1 MGRLF
6 CTHLGPPCAGFF
18 VDDGMSLYTLTVDLL
33 LKSGSFERDS
43 GKAARVVKR
52 DMETIQA
59 SMSDASRRGADEVSA
74 GFRRVAFEA
83 VGMTSALAAVKAVI
97 GKADEWTN
105 LNNRL
110 RLVTKDQAAFVAA
123 QQDVVQIAKATRQP
137 LGATAELYQRIA
149 MNQDALGLSGAGLAR
164 VVETIRKTM
173 VISGSSAAAAEGALI
188 QLGQAFASGALR
200 GEELNSVLEG
210 APALAQE
217 IAKGLNVPMGK
228 LRELGQ
234 AGKLSADQV
243 INALQRQASA
253 VDDAFGKMD
262 ATVGQSLT
270 LLNTNLSEMIGRA
283 DDATGASQA
292 LAAGIGLLGSNLQT
306 VAVASAAVASGPL
319 VKALLSRVAAANAAV
334 AADRAAAAQSL
345 AAAQQLEL
353 RTRAAMLDAQAEAR
367 RMQVIGGSVSVS
379 AKAAAATL
387 EHRQATLLLA
397 QAQAQ
402 AATANAGWLA
412 RAGSATLSVLG
423 GPAGIVTMLAT
434 AAAGW
439 LLFRDNTNTAA
450 AALID
455 FGGAADTAIEKFREL
470 NRQQQAGEI
479 LRLQKEIDANYR
491 TITGSITEMVAAATN
506 FSTVGQASAFI
517 QETERLDAAF
527 KAGKISADDFASG
540 LDAAW
545 KAMIEG
551 SPAAAAVA
559 KSLTE
564 ETAAAANAGREVDR
578 KRAIL
583 DAFTGSSSQ
592 AKSATDALSG
602 SFNVLGDSAG
612 AAGKRIASAM
622 QSLPGQLARVGK
634 SAAEVAKLDVNDWF
648 KEAQASGV
656 DFSKRDD
663 PKVKQYIE
671 QGAQYIRLQM
681 ELAAAQKNFTESR
694 KASAAAERAGAK
706 DRKADAEAIK
716 RYNEQAAM
724 AAATM
729 AGPLAEATERQ
740 KQLED
745 KLKEALKEGRIERAA
760 YNTLVLES
768 QKALEQSSAEIKKAL
783 ASPEALLATMD
794 AEVAMLGKVGR
805 ARELSRREMMNE
817 RDMRQE
823 LQKAV
828 EAAGSKEA
836 LALSKGAA
844 SYEQY
849 EQSMLDAARASA
861 DLSLRV
867 EEAAANVEAWAN
879 VVVNGVGDAADA
891 MADFV
896 AGGMRDFDNLWDD
909 LKDAAKRGLRDLA
922 REFLQQKIVI
932 PIQTQILN
940 GMNGQGG
947 GLSLQSIMGLFG
959 GNGAAGGGQNLG
971 TIAGL
976 LSKGQGLF
984 SAGASAASS
993 GASAGSLL
1001 GFGNNVAALTG
1012 GGAAAAGGSSAAA
1025 GAGAAGSSAAA
1036 AVPIIGWIVA
1046 GMMKNAELFDQ
1057 GWNIANG
1064 ESWAGK
1070 IATAGAVGLADK
1082 TFRGLGFN
1090 DKVASIL
1097 SGSSIHAKLFGRGA
1111 PKITGQG
1118 LTGSYGFGGFDGQT
1132 YADIKQKGGFFRS
1145 DKKWTQY
1152 GAVDPGIDRTFDMAA
1167 RQVRGAATGLAKQLG
1182 VDLTQQLSG
1191 VRVSLG
1197 KLQLSADSAEA
1208 KSQLEA
1214 YLGDMTN
1221 RLFTEAVKAAGFG
1234 GQLDGYFEA
1243 SDVFN
1248 ALSASIAL
1256 AVGNADEL
1264 GRALNG
1270 MEVDKVNKAVDYFQD
1285 LASVAGTDLATQ
1297 VEKVTGLLGNYA
1309 SLMADVSTQLMT
1321 GDLSSYQ
1328 QQALSIERTYRQQVK
1343 SANDYA
1349 KALGLSGAR
1358 AEDLAKIEALRAMN
1372 MGKLQAQID
1381 KDKKAMQYGLSI
1393 SDLSPLTDQQKLG
1406 EAMKELER
1414 AVAGGDTSAAQAAAQ
1429 AALGFGR
1436 NLYASGKDYNGLY
1449 DQVTGLI
1456 DGMKVGDLNTEDGTS
1471 MGQLAD
1477 AIEALP
1483 DNFSRAVFDL
1493 VVNNESQSQTTAA
1506 VQESNALLT
1515 EQNQLLRELL
1525 ATTTQGVRASSSNA
1539 LRQALNAR

>member
-1 MGRLF
+1 
-6 CTHLGPPCAGFF
+6 
-18 VDDGMSLYTLTVDLL
+18 MSLYTLTVDLL
-33 LKSGSFERDS
+33 LKTGSFERDG
-43 GKAARVVKR
+43 GKAARQFDQR
-52 DMETIQA
+52 MQSMQA
-59 SMSDASRRGADEVSA
+59 SARRAGTAIGLAISA
-74 GFRRVAFEA
+74 GVTAGGAAMVQWTRQVADLGVEYDKLAKLSGTTSEQFQRMA
-83 VGMTSALAAVKAVI
+83 AGANTVGMSHEKLADIFKDVQDKIGDYVQTGGGALA
-97 GKADEWTN
+97 DFFDN
-105 LNNRL
+105 
-110 RLVTKDQAAFVAA
+110 
-123 QQDVVQIAKATRQP
+123 IAKRT
-137 LGATAELYQRIA
+137 GVTAEQMRKLSGP
-149 MNQDALGLSGAGLAR
+149 DALGLYFKSLERANLSQTELTFYMEA
-164 VVETIRKTM
+164 IA
-173 VISGSSAAAAEGALI
+173 SDASALI
-188 QLGQAFASGALR
+188 PLLR
-200 GEELNSVLEG
+200 NNS
-210 APALAQE
+210 
-217 IAKGLNVPMGK
+217 
-228 LRELGQ
+228 
-234 AGKLSADQV
+234 AGFQQWG
-243 INALQRQASA
+243 NA
-253 VDDAFGKMD
+253 
-262 ATVGQSLT
+262 
-270 LLNTNLSEMIGRA
+270 
-283 DDATGASQA
+283 
-292 LAAGIGLLGSNLQT
+292 
-306 VAVASAAVASGPL
+306 
-319 VKALLSRVAAANAAV
+319 
-334 AADRAAAAQSL
+334 
-345 AAAQQLEL
+345 
-353 RTRAAMLDAQAEAR
+353 
-367 RMQVIGGSVSVS
+367 
-379 AKAAAATL
+379 
-387 EHRQATLLLA
+387 
-397 QAQAQ
+397 AQ
-402 AATANAGWLA
+402 AAGAIIDGK
-412 RAGSATLSVLG
+412 
-423 GPAGIVTMLAT
+423 
-434 AAAGW
+434 
-439 LLFRDNTNTAA
+439 TNKA
-450 AALID
+450 
-455 FGGAADTAIEKFREL
+455 
-470 NRQQQAGEI
+470 
-479 LRLQKEIDANYR
+479 
-491 TITGSITEMVAAATN
+491 
-506 FSTVGQASAFI
+506 
-517 QETERLDAAF
+517 TERLRKVTLEADLAF
-527 KAGKISADDFASG
+527 KG
-540 LDAAW
+540 L
-545 KAMIEG
+545 KV
-551 SPAAAAVA
+551 SVA
-559 KSLTE
+559 E
-564 ETAAAANAGREVDR
+564 E
-578 KRAIL
+578 IIP
-583 DAFTGSSSQ
+583 
-592 AKSATDALSG
+592 ALSDFSELLNDPDFRQG
-602 SFNVLGDSAG
+602 FGVIVQG
-612 AAGKRIASAM
+612 
-622 QSLPGQLARVGK
+622 LATVTTK
-634 SAAEVAKLDVNDWF
+634 AAEAASMIGNLSSLVAQGF
-648 KEAQASGV
+648 KSVPDKSYAGLIQE
-656 DFSKRDD
+656 RMR
-663 PKVKQYIE
+663 IE
-671 QGAQYIRLQM
+671 EQI
-681 ELAAAQKNFTESR
+681 
-694 KASAAAERAGAK
+694 AGAK
-706 DRKADAEAIK
+706 DVAARARAGNASWWEGGLFQNTNSEANAKSWDKYVRDREADLERVDAALKRRRMKDLVDSVVVIDNGQPLPESALKPDAVGYRPTGNIGKAERERADRDAKQRAEEIARYHRQAQEA
-716 RYNEQAAM
+716 AGAM
-724 AAATM
+724 E
-729 AGPLAEATERQ
+729 GPLAEAMGKHLGNMSE
-740 KQLED
+740 
-745 KLKEALKEGRIERAA
+745 
-760 YNTLVLES
+760 YNSLLAKGNIAQADANVLMAQS
-768 QKALEQSSAEIKKAL
+768 ALEYSKVAAEVEKAL
-783 ASPEALLATMD
+783 AGPEALLATMD

-867 EEAAANVEAWAN
+867 EDAAANVEAWAN

-940 GMNGQGG
+940 GLNGQGG

-984 SAGASAASS
+984 GAGAGAASS

-1012 GGAAAAGGSSAAA
+1012 GGAAAGGSSAAA
-1025 GAGAAGSSAAA
+1025 GAGAAGSAAA

-1182 VDLTQQLSG
+1182 VDLTKQLGG

-1221 RLFTEAVKAAGFG
+1221 RLFTEAVRAAGFG

-1297 VEKVTGLLGNYA
+1297 IEKATGLLGNYA
-1309 SLMADVSTQLMT
+1309 TLMADVSTQLMT

-1328 QQALSIERTYRQQVK
+1328 QQALNIERTYRQQVK

-1414 AVAGGDTSAAQAAAQ
+1414 AVAGGDTSAAQSAAQ

-1436 NLYASGKDYNGLY
+1436 NLYASGKDYSGLY

-1456 DGMKVGDLNTEDGTS
+1456 DGMKVGSLDKEDGTS

-1506 VQESNALLT
+1506 VQQGNALLA
-1515 EQNQLLRELL
+1515 EQNQLLRDLL
-1525 ATTTQGVRASSSNA
+1525 ATTTQGVRTSSSNA
-1539 LRQALNAR
+1539 LRNSLNAVYAR

>member
-1 MGRLF
+1 
-6 CTHLGPPCAGFF
+6 
-18 VDDGMSLYTLTVDLL
+18 MSLYTLTVDLL
-33 LKSGSFERDS
+33 AKTGSFE
-43 GKAARVVKR
+43 K
-52 DMETIQA
+52 
-59 SMSDASRRGADEVSA
+59 
-74 GFRRVAFEA
+74 
-83 VGMTSALAAVKAVI
+83 GMTKA
-97 GKADEWTN
+97 EH
-105 LNNRL
+105 
-110 RLVTKDQAAFVAA
+110 VAA
-123 QQDVVQIAKATRQP
+123 QRSAAIQRTLSEVATAVGTALGTAAAAAGTAVVMWTRQVGDLAVQYEKFGQLSGTTSQQFQRMAAGANAVGISHEKLADILKDVQDKIGDYIQTGGGAMADFFNNIAK
-137 LGATAELYQRIA
+137 GAGVTAEQMRKLSGP
-149 MNQDALGLSGAGLAR
+149 DALGLYFKSLERANLSQTELTFYMEAIASDSAMLIPLLRNNSAELNRMANAAEAAGAIISDDTTKAMNDLRRVTQEADLAFMGVKVQVAEGVIPTLTELNKLLHDPKAQEAMHTATNGVIAFGQAALDAAAGFGQLVVSYTGWLKSKGFMPVSNTDSLESLQAR
-164 VVETIRKTM
+164 RRALGDSLKNWKGIFSDDAKKKVQGELAEVDALIAAFPFRGVTATVETTAGIPGQPRPYEPPKLGREKTT
-173 VISGSSAAAAEGALI
+173 SSAAVDRQAESLRRYAAE
-188 QLGQAFASGALR
+188 
-200 GEELNSVLEG
+200 
-210 APALAQE
+210 
-217 IAKGLNVPMGK
+217 
-228 LRELGQ
+228 
-234 AGKLSADQV
+234 AD
-243 INALQRQASA
+243 
-253 VDDAFGKMD
+253 
-262 ATVGQSLT
+262 
-270 LLNTNLSEMIGRA
+270 
-283 DDATGASQA
+283 
-292 LAAGIGLLGSNLQT
+292 
-306 VAVASAAVASGPL
+306 
-319 VKALLSRVAAANAAV
+319 
-334 AADRAAAAQSL
+334 
-345 AAAQQLEL
+345 
-353 RTRAAMLDAQAEAR
+353 
-367 RMQVIGGSVSVS
+367 
-379 AKAAAATL
+379 
-387 EHRQATLLLA
+387 
-397 QAQAQ
+397 
-402 AATANAGWLA
+402 
-412 RAGSATLSVLG
+412 
-423 GPAGIVTMLAT
+423 
-434 AAAGW
+434 
-439 LLFRDNTNTAA
+439 
-450 AALID
+450 
-455 FGGAADTAIEKFREL
+455 
-470 NRQQQAGEI
+470 
-479 LRLQKEIDANYR
+479 
-491 TITGSITEMVAAATN
+491 
-506 FSTVGQASAFI
+506 
-517 QETERLDAAF
+517 
-527 KAGKISADDFASG
+527 
-540 LDAAW
+540 
-545 KAMIEG
+545 
-551 SPAAAAVA
+551 
-559 KSLTE
+559 
-564 ETAAAANAGREVDR
+564 
-578 KRAIL
+578 
-583 DAFTGSSSQ
+583 
-592 AKSATDALSG
+592 
-602 SFNVLGDSAG
+602 
-612 AAGKRIASAM
+612 
-622 QSLPGQLARVGK
+622 
-634 SAAEVAKLDVNDWF
+634 
-648 KEAQASGV
+648 
-656 DFSKRDD
+656 
-663 PKVKQYIE
+663 
-671 QGAQYIRLQM
+671 
-681 ELAAAQKNFTESR
+681 
-694 KASAAAERAGAK
+694 
-706 DRKADAEAIK
+706 
-716 RYNEQAAM
+716 M

-729 AGPLAEATERQ
+729 AGPLAEAEQ
-740 KQLED
+740 KHKQRLAELTKELAAGNMTRAAFNTLEKESASQLAATTAELD
-745 KLKEALKEGRIERAA
+745 KRKRAPQALLDTMSGELDMMRLIGPARERA
-760 YNTLVLES
+760 
-768 QKALEQSSAEIKKAL
+768 
-783 ASPEALLATMD
+783 
-794 AEVAMLGKVGR
+794 
-805 ARELSRREMMNE
+805 RREMQNQ
-817 RDMRQE
+817 RDMQE
-823 LQKAV
+823 AIN
-828 EAAGSKEA
+828 EANAAGA
-836 LALSKGAA
+836 GIN
-844 SYEQY
+844 
-849 EQSMLDAARASA
+849 A
-861 DLSLRV
+861 DLSASLMAQAR
-867 EEAAANVEAWAN
+867 AAAQASIDADNYAASLQQWAD
-879 VVVNGVGDAADA
+879 VGNYLVSDTADA

-896 AGGMRDFDNLWDD
+896 AGGLRDWSGLWDD
-909 LKDAAKRGLRDLA
+909 MKDVAKQGLRDIA
-922 REFLQQKIVI
+922 RQLLQQKLVI
-932 PIQTQILN
+932 PIQTKILESIN
-940 GMNGQGG
+940 GMTGQGG

-984 SAGASAASS
+984 SAGAGAASS

-1025 GAGAAGSSAAA
+1025 GAGAAGSAAA

-1182 VDLTQQLSG
+1182 VDLTQQLGG

-1381 KDKKAMQYGLSI
+1381 KDKQAMQYGLSI

-1506 VQESNALLT
+1506 VQQSNALLT

-1525 ATTTQGVRASSSNA
+1525 STTTQGVRASSSNA

>member
-1 MGRLF
+1 
-6 CTHLGPPCAGFF
+6 
-18 VDDGMSLYTLTVDLL
+18 MSLYTLTVDLL

-43 GKAARVVKR
+43 GKAARVVQR
-52 DMETIQA
+52 DMATIQS
-59 SMSDASRRGADEVSA
+59 SMSDAARRGADEVAA
-74 GFRRVAFEA
+74 GFRRVATEA
-83 VGMTSALAAVKAVI
+83 VGLTSALVAVKAAI

-110 RLVTKDQAAFVAA
+110 RLVTQGQAQFAAA
-123 QQDVVQIAKATRQP
+123 QADVIRIAGAARQP

-149 MNQDALGLSGAGLAR
+149 MNQEALGLSGRDLAR
-164 VVETIRKTM
+164 VVETISKTM
-173 VISGSSAAAAEGALI
+173 VISGTSAAGADAALV
-188 QLGQAFASGALR
+188 QLGQAFASGTLR
-200 GEELNSVLEG
+200 GEELNSVLEQ
-210 APALAQE
+210 APALAQA
-217 IAKGLNVPMGK
+217 IAKGLNVPIGK
-228 LRELGQ
+228 LRELGA
-234 AGKLSADQV
+234 AGKLSSQQV
-243 INALQRQASA
+243 ISALQSQAGA
-253 VDDAFGKMD
+253 VDEAFGKMD
-262 ATVGQSLT
+262 STVGQAMT
-270 LLNTNLSEMIGRA
+270 LFNNNLQVMIGRA
-283 DDATGASQA
+283 DEATGASKA
-292 LAAGIGLLGSNLQT
+292 LAAGIGALGSNLEM
-306 VAVASAAVASGPL
+306 VAVAGAAVASGPL
-319 VKALLSRVAAANAAV
+319 LKALLARVAAANAGM
-334 AADRAAAAQSL
+334 AADRAAAAQNL

-353 RTRAAMLDAQAEAR
+353 RTRAAMLDAEAEVR
-367 RMQVIGGSVSVS
+367 RTAAIGGSVSVS
-379 AKAAAATL
+379 SKAAAATL

-397 QAQAQ
+397 QAQTQ
-402 AATANAGWLA
+402 AAAANAGWLA
-412 RAGSATLSVLG
+412 RAGSATLAMLG

-439 LLFRDNTNTAA
+439 LIFRDNTKIAS

-455 FGGAADTAIEKFREL
+455 FGGAADTAIEKFKTL
-470 NRQQQAGEI
+470 NAQMQAGEI
-479 LRLQKEIDANYR
+479 LRLQKEIDENYR
-491 TITGSITEMVAAATN
+491 TITSSITEMVAAATN
-506 FSTVGQASAFI
+506 FATASQASEFI
-517 QETERLDAAF
+517 QETQRLDAAF
-527 KAGKISADDFASG
+527 RAGKIGADEFSNG
-540 LDAAW
+540 LEAAW
-545 KAMIEG
+545 RAMIAG
-551 SPAAAAVA
+551 SPAAATVA

-564 ETAAAANAGREVDR
+564 ETAAAATAGREVDR

-583 DAFTGSSSQ
+583 DAFTGSSTQ

-602 SFNVLGDSAG
+602 SFNVLGESAG

-634 SAAEVAKLDVNDWF
+634 SAAEIAKLDVNDWF

-671 QGAQYIRLQM
+671 QGAQYIRLQT

-716 RYNEQAAM
+716 RYNDQAAM

-760 YNTLVLES
+760 YNTLILES

-805 ARELSRREMMNE
+805 ARELSRREMLNE

-828 EAAGSKEA
+828 EAAGGKEA

-849 EQSMLDAARASA
+849 EQSMLGAARASA
-861 DLSLRV
+861 DLSLRA
-867 EEAAANVEAWAN
+867 EEAAANVEAWAG
-879 VVVNGVGDAADA
+879 VVINGVGDAADA

-947 GLSLQSIMGLFG
+947 GLSLQSIVGLFG

-984 SAGASAASS
+984 SAGAGAASS

-1001 GFGNNVAALTG
+1001 GFGNNIAALTG
-1012 GGAAAAGGSSAAA
+1012 GSAAAAGGSSAAA
-1025 GAGAAGSSAAA
+1025 GAGAAGASAAA

-1057 GWNIANG
+1057 GWDIANG

-1132 YADIKQKGGFFRS
+1132 YADIKQKGGLFRS

-1182 VDLTQQLSG
+1182 VDLTQQLGG

-1264 GRALNG
+1264 GHALNG
-1270 MEVDKVNKAVDYFQD
+1270 MEVEKVNKAVDYFQD
-1285 LASVAGTDLATQ
+1285 LASIAGTDLATQ

-1321 GDLSSYQ
+1321 ANLTQYQ
-1328 QQALSIERTYRQQVK
+1328 SQALSIERTYRQQVK

-1358 AEDLAKIEALRAMN
+1358 AEDLAKIEALRATN

-1393 SDLSPLTDQQKLG
+1393 SDLSPLTDQEKLG

-1414 AVAGGDTSAAQAAAQ
+1414 AVSGGDTSAAQAAAQ

-1436 NLYASGKDYNGLY
+1436 NLYASGQDYNSLY
-1449 DQVTGLI
+1449 GRVTGLI
-1456 DGMKVGDLNTEDGTS
+1456 DGMKVGDLNTQDGTS
-1471 MGQLAD
+1471 MGALAD

-1493 VVNNESQSQTTAA
+1493 VVNNDAQTQTTAA
-1506 VQESNALLT
+1506 IQQSNALLA
-1515 EQNQLLRELL
+1515 EQNQLLRQLVS
-1525 ATTTQGVRASSSNA
+1525 TTTQGVRNASSA
-1539 LRQALNAR
+1539 ELRSSLNYAR

>member
-1 MGRLF
+1 
-6 CTHLGPPCAGFF
+6 
-18 VDDGMSLYTLTVDLL
+18 MSLYTLTVDLL

-164 VVETIRKTM
+164 VVETISKTM

-491 TITGSITEMVAAATN
+491 TIKGSITEMVAAATN
-506 FSTVGQASAFI
+506 FSTAGQASAFI
-517 QETERLDAAF
+517 QDAERVDAAF

-545 KAMIEG
+545 KAMIDG
-551 SPAAAAVA
+551 SPAAATVA

-564 ETAAAANAGREVDR
+564 ETAAAATAGREVDR

-583 DAFTGSSSQ
+583 DAFTGSSTQ

-634 SAAEVAKLDVNDWF
+634 SAAEIAKLDVNDWF

-671 QGAQYIRLQM
+671 QGAQYIRLQT
-681 ELAAAQKNFTESR
+681 ELAAAQKSFTESR

-760 YNTLVLES
+760 YNALILES

-805 ARELSRREMMNE
+805 ARELSRREMLNE

-828 EAAGSKEA
+828 EAAGGKEA

-849 EQSMLDAARASA
+849 EQSMLGAARASA
-861 DLSLRV
+861 DLSLRA
-867 EEAAANVEAWAN
+867 EEAAANVEAWAD
-879 VVVNGVGDAADA
+879 VLVYGVGDAADA

-922 REFLQQKIVI
+922 REFLQQKLVI

-947 GLSLQSIMGLFG
+947 GLNLQSLMGLFG
-959 GNGAAGGGQNLG
+959 GNGSAAGGQNVS
-971 TIAGL
+971 TVAGL

-984 SAGASAASS
+984 GFGRSAGAAAGTLTGFGDVTSMAGMTGSS
-993 GASAGSLL
+993 FSGLIGGGSAG
-1001 GFGNNVAALTG
+1001 A
-1012 GGAAAAGGSSAAA
+1012 GAGAA
-1025 GAGAAGSSAAA
+1025 GAGAAGSAAA

-1046 GMMKNAELFDQ
+1046 GMMKNAQLFDQ

-1082 TFRGLGFN
+1082 GFRALGFN

-1097 SGSSIHAKLFGRGA
+1097 SGSSIHAKLFGRQA
-1111 PKITGQG
+1111 PKVTGQG
-1118 LTGSYGFGGFDGQT
+1118 ITGSYGFGGFDGQS
-1132 YADIKQKGGFFRS
+1132 YADIKAKGGLFRS
-1145 DKKWTQY
+1145 DKKWTQF
-1152 GAVDPGIDRTFDMAA
+1152 GALDPGIDRTFDMAA
-1167 RQVRGAATGLAKQLG
+1167 RQVRGAATDLAKQLG
-1182 VDLTQQLSG
+1182 VDLTQKLGS
-1191 VRVSLG
+1191 VKVDLG
-1197 KLQLSADSAEA
+1197 KLQLSADSTEA
-1208 KSQLEA
+1208 KAQLEA
-1214 YLGDMTN
+1214 YLSDMTN
-1221 RLFTEAVKAAGFG
+1221 RLYTEAVKAAGFG
-1234 GQLDGYFEA
+1234 GQLDGYFESA
-1243 SDVFN
+1243 DVFT

-1270 MEVDKVNKAVDYFQD
+1270 LEVDKVNKAVDYFQD
-1285 LASVAGTDLATQ
+1285 LAAVAGTDLATQ
-1297 VEKVTGLLGNYA
+1297 VQKVTGLLGNYA

-1321 GDLSSYQ
+1321 ANLTQYQ
-1328 QQALSIERTYRQQVK
+1328 SQALSIERTYRQQVK

-1358 AEDLAKIEALRAMN
+1358 AEDLAKIEALRATN

-1393 SDLSPLTDQQKLG
+1393 SDLSPLTDQEKLG

-1414 AVAGGDTSAAQAAAQ
+1414 AVSGGDTSAAQAAAQ

-1436 NLYASGKDYNGLY
+1436 NLYASGQDYNSLY
-1449 DQVTGLI
+1449 GRVTGLI
-1456 DGMKVGDLNTEDGTS
+1456 DGMKIGDLNQPDGTS
-1471 MGQLAD
+1471 MGALAD

-1493 VVNNESQSQTTAA
+1493 VVNNDAQTQTTAA
-1506 VQESNALLT
+1506 IQQSNALLA
-1515 EQNQLLRELL
+1515 EQNQLLRQLVS
-1525 ATTTQGVRASSSNA
+1525 TTTQGVRNASSSA
-1539 LRQALNAR
+1539 LREALNAR

>member
-1 MGRLF
+1 
-6 CTHLGPPCAGFF
+6 
-18 VDDGMSLYTLTVDLL
+18 MSLYTLTVDLL

-43 GKAARVVKR
+43 GKAARVVQR
-52 DMETIQA
+52 DMAAIQS
-59 SMSDASRRGADEVSA
+59 SMSDAARRGADEVAA

-83 VGMTSALAAVKAVI
+83 VGLTSALVAVKAAV

-110 RLVTKDQAAFVAA
+110 RLVTQGQAQFAAA
-123 QQDVVQIAKATRQP
+123 QADVIRIAGAARQP

-149 MNQDALGLSGAGLAR
+149 MNQEALGLSGSDLAR
-164 VVETIRKTM
+164 VVETISKTM
-173 VISGSSAAAAEGALI
+173 VISGTSAAGADAALV
-188 QLGQAFASGALR
+188 QLGQAFASGTLR
-200 GEELNSVLEG
+200 GEELNSVLEQ
-210 APALAQE
+210 APALAQA
-217 IAKGLNVPMGK
+217 IAKGLNVPIGK
-228 LRELGQ
+228 LRELGA
-234 AGKLSADQV
+234 AGKLSSEQV
-243 INALQRQASA
+243 INALQNQAGA

-262 ATVGQSLT
+262 ATVGQAMT
-270 LLNTNLSEMIGRA
+270 LFNNNLQVMIGRA
-283 DDATGASQA
+283 DEATGASKL
-292 LAAGIGLLGSNLQT
+292 LAAGIGALGSNLES
-306 VAVASAAVASGPL
+306 VAVAGAAVASGPL
-319 VKALLSRVAAANAAV
+319 LKALLARVAAANAGM
-334 AADRAAAAQSL
+334 AADRAAAAQNL

-353 RTRAAMLDAQAEAR
+353 RTRAAMLDAEAEVR
-367 RMQVIGGSVSVS
+367 RAAAIGGSVSVS
-379 AKAAAATL
+379 SKAAAATL

-397 QAQAQ
+397 QAQTQ
-402 AATANAGWLA
+402 AAAANAGWVA
-412 RAGSATLSVLG
+412 RAGASTLAMLG
-423 GPAGIVTMLAT
+423 GPSGIITMLAT

-439 LLFRDNTNTAA
+439 LIFRDNTKTAS

-455 FGGAADTAIEKFREL
+455 FSGAADTAIEKFKTL
-470 NRQQQAGEI
+470 NAQIQAGEI
-479 LRLQKEIDANYR
+479 LRLQKEMSKGYDELNAAVNQ
-491 TITGSITEMVAAATN
+491 MVAVS
-506 FSTVGQASAFI
+506 STEIGGPRFKLYVQEVGQLRAEF
-517 QETERLDAAF
+517 Q
-527 KAGKISADDFASG
+527 AGKITADQFSA
-540 LDAAW
+540 
-545 KAMIEG
+545 
-551 SPAAAAVA
+551 
-559 KSLTE
+559 SL
-564 ETAAAANAGREVDR
+564 AAANTQLLEGAPAA
-578 KRAIL
+578 KRIADKFTEQTASAASL
-583 DAFTGSSSQ
+583 AQSYEQQNRLLTAFTGATNQ
-592 AKSATDALSG
+592 ATTATDALSG
-602 SFNVLGDSAG
+602 SFNALGDSAG

-634 SAAEVAKLDVNDWF
+634 SAAEVAKLDVGDWF

-663 PKVKQYIE
+663 PKVRQYIE
-671 QGAQYIRLQM
+671 QGAQYIRLQT

-745 KLKEALKEGRIERAA
+745 KLKEAVKEGRIERAA

-783 ASPEALLATMD
+783 ASPESLLATMD
-794 AEVAMLGKVGR
+794 TEVAMLGKVGR
-805 ARELSRREMMNE
+805 ARELSRRQMMNE

-828 EAAGSKEA
+828 EAAGSKEE
-836 LALSKGAA
+836 LARRKGVA
-844 SYEQY
+844 SYEAY
-849 EQSMLDAARASA
+849 EQAMLAAARASA

-867 EEAAANVEAWAN
+867 EEAAANVEAWAS
-879 VVVNGVGDAADA
+879 VLVYGVGDAADA

-909 LKDAAKRGLRDLA
+909 LQDAAKRGLRDLA
-922 REFLQQKIVI
+922 REFLQQKLVI

-940 GMNGQGG
+940 GISGQGG
-947 GLSLQSIMGLFG
+947 GLSLQSLMGVLG
-959 GNGAAGGGQNLG
+959 GNGSAAGGQNVS
-971 TIAGL
+971 TVAGL

-984 SAGASAASS
+984 GFGRSAGAAAGTLNGFGDVTSMAGMTGSS
-993 GASAGSLL
+993 FSGLIGGGSAG
-1001 GFGNNVAALTG
+1001 T
-1012 GGAAAAGGSSAAA
+1012 
-1025 GAGAAGSSAAA
+1025 GAGAAGAASSAAA

-1046 GMMKNAELFDQ
+1046 GMMKNAQLFDQ

-1097 SGSSIHAKLFGRGA
+1097 SGSSIHAKLFGRQA
-1111 PKITGQG
+1111 PKVTGQG
-1118 LTGSYGFGGFDGQT
+1118 ITGSYGFGGFDGQS
-1132 YADIKQKGGFFRS
+1132 YADIKAKGGLFRS
-1145 DKKWTQY
+1145 DKKWTQF
-1152 GAVDPGIDRTFDMAA
+1152 GALDPGIDRTFDMAA
-1167 RQVRGAATGLAKQLG
+1167 RQVRGAATDLAKQLG
-1182 VDLTQQLSG
+1182 VDLTTQLG
-1191 VRVSLG
+1191 AVRVDLG
-1197 KLQLSADSAEA
+1197 KLQLSADSTEA
-1208 KSQLEA
+1208 KAQLEA
-1214 YLGDMTN
+1214 YLADMTD
-1221 RLFTEAVKAAGFG
+1221 RLYSEAVRAAGFG

-1243 SDVFN
+1243 SDVFT

-1270 MEVDKVNKAVDYFQD
+1270 LEVDKVNKAVDYFQD

-1321 GDLSSYQ
+1321 ANLTQYQ
-1328 QQALSIERTYRQQVK
+1328 SQALSIERTYRQQVK

-1358 AEDLAKIEALRAMN
+1358 AEDLAKIEALRATN

-1393 SDLSPLTDQQKLG
+1393 SDLSPLTDQEKLG

-1414 AVAGGDTSAAQAAAQ
+1414 AVSGGDTSAAQAAAQ

-1436 NLYASGKDYNGLY
+1436 NLYASGQDYNSLY
-1449 DQVTGLI
+1449 GRVTGLI
-1456 DGMKVGDLNTEDGTS
+1456 DGMKVGDLNQQDGTS
-1471 MGQLAD
+1471 MGALAD

-1493 VVNNESQSQTTAA
+1493 VVNNDAQTQTTAA
-1506 VQESNALLT
+1506 VQQSNALLA
-1515 EQNQLLRELL
+1515 EQNQLLRQLVS
-1525 ATTTQGVRASSSNA
+1525 TTTQGVRNASSSA
-1539 LRQALNAR
+1539 LREALNAR

>member
-1 MGRLF
+1 
-6 CTHLGPPCAGFF
+6 
-18 VDDGMSLYTLTVDLL
+18 MSLYTLTVDLL

-43 GKAARVVKR
+43 GKAARVVQR
-52 DMETIQA
+52 DMATIQS
-59 SMSDASRRGADEVSA
+59 SMSDAARRSADEVAA
-74 GFRRVAFEA
+74 GFRRVATEA
-83 VGMTSALAAVKAVI
+83 VGLTSALVAVKAAI

-110 RLVTKDQAAFVAA
+110 RLVTQGQAQFAAA
-123 QQDVVQIAKATRQP
+123 QADVIRIAGAARQP

-149 MNQDALGLSGAGLAR
+149 MNQEALGLSGRDLAR
-164 VVETIRKTM
+164 VVETISKTM
-173 VISGSSAAAAEGALI
+173 VISGTSAAGADAALV
-188 QLGQAFASGALR
+188 QLGQAFASGTLR
-200 GEELNSVLEG
+200 GEELNSVLEQ
-210 APALAQE
+210 APALAQA
-217 IAKGLNVPMGK
+217 IAKGLNVPIGK
-228 LRELGQ
+228 LRELGA
-234 AGKLSADQV
+234 AGKLSSQQV
-243 INALQRQASA
+243 INALQSQAGA
-253 VDDAFGKMD
+253 VDEAFGKMD
-262 ATVGQSLT
+262 STVGQAMT
-270 LLNTNLSEMIGRA
+270 LFNNNLQVMIGRA
-283 DDATGASQA
+283 DEATGASKA
-292 LAAGIGLLGSNLQT
+292 LAAGIGALGSNLEM
-306 VAVASAAVASGPL
+306 VAVAGAAVASGPL
-319 VKALLSRVAAANAAV
+319 LKALLARVAAANAGM
-334 AADRAAAAQSL
+334 AADRAAAAQNL

-353 RTRAAMLDAQAEAR
+353 RTRAAMLDAEAEVR
-367 RMQVIGGSVSVS
+367 RTAAIGGSISVS
-379 AKAAAATL
+379 SKAAAATL

-397 QAQAQ
+397 QAQRQ
-402 AATANAGWLA
+402 AAAANAGWLA
-412 RAGSATLSVLG
+412 RAGSATLAMLG

-439 LLFRDNTNTAA
+439 LIFRDNTKIAS

-455 FGGAADTAIEKFREL
+455 FGGAADTAIEKFKTL
-470 NRQQQAGEI
+470 NAQMQAGEI
-479 LRLQKEIDANYR
+479 LRLQKEIEENYR
-491 TITGSITEMVAAATN
+491 TITSSITEMVAAATN
-506 FSTVGQASAFI
+506 FATASQASEFI
-517 QETERLDAAF
+517 QETQRLDAAF
-527 KAGKISADDFASG
+527 KAGKIGADEFSNG
-540 LDAAW
+540 LEAAW
-545 KAMIEG
+545 RAMIAG
-551 SPAAAAVA
+551 SPAAATVT

-564 ETAAAANAGREVDR
+564 ETAAAATAGREVDR

-671 QGAQYIRLQM
+671 QGAQYIRLQT

-740 KQLED
+740 NQLED

-828 EAAGSKEA
+828 EAAGGKEA

-849 EQSMLDAARASA
+849 EQAMLDAARASA

-896 AGGMRDFDNLWDD
+896 ASGMRDFDNLWDD

-984 SAGASAASS
+984 SAGAGAASS

-1025 GAGAAGSSAAA
+1025 GAGAAGSAAA

-1132 YADIKQKGGFFRS
+1132 YADIKQKGGLFRS

-1182 VDLTQQLSG
+1182 VDLTQQLGG

-1381 KDKKAMQYGLSI
+1381 KDKQAMQYGLSI

-1456 DGMKVGDLNTEDGTS
+1456 DGMKVGDLNTEGGTS

-1525 ATTTQGVRASSSNA
+1525 ATTTQGVRASSSNE
-1539 LRQALNAR
+1539 LRKALNAR